1 MASTGIGFYSGMQL
15 LINNTVGPALVLI
28 PSLFQQ
34 FGYLSVI
41 FILCVVSILSVLSAL
56 MLCLVLNHYVTY
68 KKAHRSYSELDEEQ
82 EESGITLYHVMQQY
96 IKNKLILKLILIIYI
111 IALILRLMA
120 AIIQSGQILDY
131 LIRDTFYKTCA
142 LGISKQNMSILCS
155 SLPFEPE
162 FYVFS
167 FGFIV
172 LLIICI
178 ILFKTVNF
186 DNIDGSI
193 ILQWFANVTV
203 VVLLF
208 IWLHIFWNETS
219 FESNRI
225 SFFYSNWNNQ
235 QYHLSHVV
243 SVICANYAFIIPIPS
258 WYTQKS
264 KNIDNRLII
273 KTFVY
278 SILFVFILFVLIG
291 IFGAFAYEPQL
302 FEKYNNNLFTI
313 LNESESAGIMGK
325 ISVYAFPIA
334 QNITTIPVLC
344 IIIAFNIK
352 NFGIDYRNSLII
364 SSVSPWI
371 ASLLFFNGDG
381 FNSIVDWTSI
391 FITIINFVLPPIMYI
406 KMKNITQNQSLDS
419 SLTKDSEEFL
429 MDSHQNDV
437 ESDTLIQEIDS
448 IDNKG
453 YVLRMLRENPFKIS
467 YGMIITTSLL
477 CAIIIYD
484 KVFV

>member
-1 MASTGIGFYSGMQL
+1 M
-15 LINNTVGPALVLI
+15 
-28 PSLFQQ
+28 
-34 FGYLSVI
+34 
-41 FILCVVSILSVLSAL
+41 
-56 MLCLVLNHYVTY
+56 
-68 KKAHRSYSELDEEQ
+68 
-82 EESGITLYHVMQQY
+82 
-96 IKNKLILKLILIIYI
+96 
-111 IALILRLMA
+111 
-120 AIIQSGQILDY
+120 
-131 LIRDTFYKTCA
+131 
-142 LGISKQNMSILCS
+142 
-155 SLPFEPE
+155 
-162 FYVFS
+162 
-167 FGFIV
+167 
-172 LLIICI
+172 
-178 ILFKTVNF
+178 
-186 DNIDGSI
+186 
-193 ILQWFANVTV
+193 
-203 VVLLF
+203 
-208 IWLHIFWNETS
+208 
-219 FESNRI
+219 
-225 SFFYSNWNNQ
+225 
-235 QYHLSHVV
+235 

-258 WYTQKS
+258 WYTQRS
-264 KNIDNRLII
+264 KNIDNRLIM

-291 IFGAFAYEPQL
+291 IFGAFAYEPQI

-406 KMKNITQNQSLDS
+406 KMRNITQNQSLDS
-419 SLTKDSEEFL
+419 SLTKDSEQFL

-453 YVLRMLRENPFKIS
+453 YVLKMLGEKPFTIS

-484 KVFV
+484 KMFV